1 MSTQLAHLNNF
12 PTAIVFVF
20 ACVSLLSS
28 CSKTP
33 TQVQVSEQ
41 PEEISPL
48 QDVKTEPREGRF
60 SLRSRIGYSDIRTLI
75 DNEIPPSH
83 TVVDSRRLCKRIIG
97 IKACGTANWNLNI
110 NRQGDVKVSGDQQHI
125 IVQAPIAFDGNVG
138 MEGKVANALGLTKLD
153 VRGIVTANIKLGLQV
168 NENWC
173 PNVSVSITY
182 DWIEKPTVVWRN
194 KLDFSLEKIIH
205 DTLDK
210 QLEQLEPRLNASID
224 CEQFRDQLEQ
234 QWKNYTFAID
244 LPTIEGADDVD
255 KMHLNFTPTGF
266 AFSGINTEIDR
277 LGLGFALDGTTVLE
291 DDPVSISSQPLPPLK
306 YIEYQQTQ
314 TNFDILLRATYTQLE
329 KILQPQLKGKTYT
342 SDSIASKASVTV
354 KSVALSSN
362 STGVTVSLGFVA
374 KLPGKSGD
382 INGTVFLL
390 ADPEIDTEEEQ
401 LSLNN
406 TQLSKVIDSAV
417 WDLLSTVFESQII
430 AVIERSA
437 IINYAPRLREF
448 EQQII
453 DQLQDTSRTGGVA
466 VTTKQLSI
474 SLLDI
479 IPEASSLAALARV
492 SADLDID
499 IPISL
504 IQKTAR

>member
-1 MSTQLAHLNNF
+1 
-12 PTAIVFVF
+12 
-20 ACVSLLSS
+20 
-28 CSKTP
+28 
-33 TQVQVSEQ
+33 
-41 PEEISPL
+41 
-48 QDVKTEPREGRF
+48 
-60 SLRSRIGYSDIRTLI
+60 
-75 DNEIPPSH
+75 
-83 TVVDSRRLCKRIIG
+83 
-97 IKACGTANWNLNI
+97 
-110 NRQGDVKVSGDQQHI
+110 
-125 IVQAPIAFDGNVG
+125 
-138 MEGKVANALGLTKLD
+138 
-153 VRGIVTANIKLGLQV
+153 
-168 NENWC
+168 
-173 PNVSVSITY
+173 
-182 DWIEKPTVVWRN
+182 
-194 KLDFSLEKIIH
+194 
-205 DTLDK
+205 
-210 QLEQLEPRLNASID
+210 
-224 CEQFRDQLEQ
+224 
-234 QWKNYTFAID
+234 
-244 LPTIEGADDVD
+244 
-255 KMHLNFTPTGF
+255 HLNFTPTGF

>member
-1 MSTQLAHLNNF
+1 MSTRRLHLNNI
-12 PTAIVFVF
+12 PTTIVCVL
-20 ACVSLLSS
+20 ACVTFLSA

-41 PEEISPL
+41 PEEISPR
-48 QDVKTEPREGRF
+48 QDVKTVPREGRF
-60 SLRSRIGYSDIRTLI
+60 SLRSRIAYSDIQTLI
-75 DNEIPPSH
+75 EDEIPPSH
-83 TVVDSRRLCKRIIG
+83 TVVDSRRLCKRVIG
-97 IKACGTANWNLNI
+97 IKACGTANWDLNI
-110 NRQGDVKVSGDQQHI
+110 NRQGDVKVSGDKQHI
-125 IVQAPIAFDGNVG
+125 IVQAPIAFDGIVG
-138 MEGKVANALGLTKLD
+138 MEGNVAKALGLARLD
-153 VRGIVTANIKLGLQV
+153 VKGTVTADIKLGLQV
-168 NENWC
+168 TENWC

-224 CEQFRDQLEQ
+224 CEQFRDQLKQ
-234 QWKNYTFAID
+234 QWKNYSFAID
-244 LPTIEGADDVD
+244 LPRIEGSHDVD

-266 AFSGINTEIDR
+266 AFSGLHTEIDK
-277 LGLGFALDGTTVLE
+277 LGLGFALEGTTVLE
-291 DDPVSISSQPLPPLK
+291 DDPVSISSLPLPPLK

-314 TNFDILLRATYTQLE
+314 TNFDILLRATYAQLE

-342 SDSIASKASVTV
+342 SDSIAGEVSVTV
-354 KSVALSSN
+354 KNVALSSN
-362 STGVTVSLGFVA
+362 STGVTVSLEFVA

-382 INGTVFLL
+382 TNGTVFLL
-390 ADPEIDTEEEQ
+390 AEPEINTEKEQ

-406 TQLSKVIDSAV
+406 IQLSKVIDSAI

-430 AVIERSA
+430 AAIERNA
-437 IINYAPRLREF
+437 IINYAPRLRKL

-453 DQLQDTSRTGGVA
+453 DQMQDTSRTGGVV

-492 SADLDID
+492 SADVDID

-504 IQKTAR
+504 IKKTAR